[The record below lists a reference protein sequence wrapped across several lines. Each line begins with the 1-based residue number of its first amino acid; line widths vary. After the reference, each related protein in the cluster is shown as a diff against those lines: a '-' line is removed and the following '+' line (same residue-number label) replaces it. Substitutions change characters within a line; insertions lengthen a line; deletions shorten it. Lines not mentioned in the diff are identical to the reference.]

1 MRLCLSDILT
11 SDDNRTLARAT
22 FSGVKMRELEEE
34 FTEIAG
40 SLAANNCGDSVRTD
54 HDFEEETAAPSQ
66 LLIIRNVYRPS
77 KSSGNCVNR

>member
-11 SDDNRTLARAT
+11 SDDNRTLASAI

-40 SLAANNCGDSVRTD
+40 PLAANNCGDSVRTN
-54 HDFEEETAAPSQ
+54 HDVEEETAAPGQ
-66 LLIIRNVYRPS
+66 LLIIRNVDRPIRP
-77 KSSGNCVNR
+77 SGNCVNQ